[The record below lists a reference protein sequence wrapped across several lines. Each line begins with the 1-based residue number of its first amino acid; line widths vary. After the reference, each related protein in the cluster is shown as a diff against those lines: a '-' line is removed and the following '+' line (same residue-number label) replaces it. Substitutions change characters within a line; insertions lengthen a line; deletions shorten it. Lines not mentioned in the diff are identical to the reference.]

1 MEKTTK
7 NGIHRIRQEGGKT
20 IAWAEESG
28 VKVLEKDGYYFKD
41 LAKTGELLPYENW
54 RLSDE
59 ERAADLAG
67 RLSIEEIAGLML
79 YSPHQ
84 AVPPMPGGP
93 FQGTFD
99 GKTYLE
105 SGKEPYAISDQQKEF
120 LEDEHIRHIL
130 LTNVESPEI
139 SAKWSNELQKRAETL
154 PYGIPIN
161 LSSDPRNGAKDSGAE
176 FKSGG
181 NEISK
186 WPEGVGFAACFD
198 PEVAGQFAK
207 DASREYRALGITTA
221 LGPQIDLCT
230 EPRWMR
236 FVDTLGEEVEMSK
249 KLTKA
254 YCDGMQTTEGEAD
267 GWGKDSVNTMVKHWP
282 GGGTGGV
289 RKRADGILC
298 Q

>member
-7 NGIHRIRQEGGKT
+7 NGIHRITQAGGKT

-41 LAKTGELLPYENW
+41 LAKTGELLPYEDW

-139 SAKWSNELQKRAETL
+139 SAKWSNELQKRMVFRSTSPPIRGTEQRIPARSSRAAEAR
-154 PYGIPIN
+154 
-161 LSSDPRNGAKDSGAE
+161 SANG
-176 FKSGG
+176 
-181 NEISK
+181 
-186 WPEGVGFAACFD
+186 
-198 PEVAGQFAK
+198 
-207 DASREYRALGITTA
+207 RRALVLQPASI
-221 LGPQIDLCT
+221 
-230 EPRWMR
+230 
-236 FVDTLGEEVEMSK
+236 
-249 KLTKA
+249 
-254 YCDGMQTTEGEAD
+254 
-267 GWGKDSVNTMVKHWP
+267 
-282 GGGTGGV
+282 
-289 RKRADGILC
+289 RK
-298 Q
+298 

>member
-161 LSSDPRNGAKDSGAE
+161 LSSDPRN
-176 FKSGG
+176 
-181 NEISK
+181 
-186 WPEGVGFAACFD
+186 
-198 PEVAGQFAK
+198 
-207 DASREYRALGITTA
+207 
-221 LGPQIDLCT
+221 
-230 EPRWMR
+230 
-236 FVDTLGEEVEMSK
+236 
-249 KLTKA
+249 
-254 YCDGMQTTEGEAD
+254 
-267 GWGKDSVNTMVKHWP
+267 
-282 GGGTGGV
+282 
-289 RKRADGILC
+289 
-298 Q
+298 

>member
-7 NGIHRIRQEGGKT
+7 NGIHRITQADGKT

-41 LAKTGELLPYENW
+41 LAKTGELLPYEDW

-105 SGKEPYAISDQQKEF
+105 
-120 LEDEHIRHIL
+120 L
-130 LTNVESPEI
+130 NVEKEMLEI
-139 SAKWSNELQKRAETL
+139 PTEIYNSEKL
-154 PYGIPIN
+154 GM
-161 LSSDPRNGAKDSGAE
+161 PRITE
-176 FKSGG
+176 
-181 NEISK
+181 
-186 WPEGVGFAACFD
+186 AAYEN
-198 PEVAGQFAK
+198 P
-207 DASREYRALGITTA
+207 
-221 LGPQIDLCT
+221 
-230 EPRWMR
+230 
-236 FVDTLGEEVEMSK
+236 
-249 KLTKA
+249 
-254 YCDGMQTTEGEAD
+254 DGTPM
-267 GWGKDSVNTMVKHWP
+267 
-282 GGGTGGV
+282 
-289 RKRADGILC
+289 
-298 Q
+298 

>member
-7 NGIHRIRQEGGKT
+7 NGIHRITQADGKT

-41 LAKTGELLPYENW
+41 LAKTGELLPYEDW

-154 PYGIPIN
+154 P
-161 LSSDPRNGAKDSGAE
+161 
-176 FKSGG
+176 
-181 NEISK
+181 
-186 WPEGVGFAACFD
+186 
-198 PEVAGQFAK
+198 
-207 DASREYRALGITTA
+207 
-221 LGPQIDLCT
+221 
-230 EPRWMR
+230 
-236 FVDTLGEEVEMSK
+236 
-249 KLTKA
+249 
-254 YCDGMQTTEGEAD
+254 
-267 GWGKDSVNTMVKHWP
+267 
-282 GGGTGGV
+282 
-289 RKRADGILC
+289 
-298 Q
+298 

>member
-99 GKTYLE
+99 GKRIWNPAKNRMRFLISRKNFWRT
-105 SGKEPYAISDQQKEF
+105 SISAIS
-120 LEDEHIRHIL
+120 
-130 LTNVESPEI
+130 
-139 SAKWSNELQKRAETL
+139 
-154 PYGIPIN
+154 
-161 LSSDPRNGAKDSGAE
+161 
-176 FKSGG
+176 
-181 NEISK
+181 
-186 WPEGVGFAACFD
+186 C
-198 PEVAGQFAK
+198 
-207 DASREYRALGITTA
+207 
-221 LGPQIDLCT
+221 
-230 EPRWMR
+230 
-236 FVDTLGEEVEMSK
+236 
-249 KLTKA
+249 
-254 YCDGMQTTEGEAD
+254 
-267 GWGKDSVNTMVKHWP
+267 
-282 GGGTGGV
+282 
-289 RKRADGILC
+289 
-298 Q
+298 

>member
-7 NGIHRIRQEGGKT
+7 NGIHRISQEGGKT

-41 LAKTGELLPYENW
+41 LAKTGELLPYEDW

-120 LEDEHIRHIL
+120 LEEMIAPNLYSMFVTPKDVDETVKYL
-130 LTNVESPEI
+130 SFTI
-139 SAKWSNELQKRAETL
+139 S
-154 PYGIPIN
+154 
-161 LSSDPRNGAKDSGAE
+161 
-176 FKSGG
+176 
-181 NEISK
+181 
-186 WPEGVGFAACFD
+186 EGLNIAFS
-198 PEVAGQFAK
+198 EV
-207 DASREYRALGITTA
+207 
-221 LGPQIDLCT
+221 
-230 EPRWMR
+230 
-236 FVDTLGEEVEMSK
+236 
-249 KLTKA
+249 
-254 YCDGMQTTEGEAD
+254 
-267 GWGKDSVNTMVKHWP
+267 
-282 GGGTGGV
+282 
-289 RKRADGILC
+289 
-298 Q
+298 

>member
-7 NGIHRIRQEGGKT
+7 NGIHRITQADGKT

-41 LAKTGELLPYENW
+41 LAKTGELLPYEDW

-120 LEDEHIRHIL
+120 LEDEHIRHI
-130 LTNVESPEI
+130 
-139 SAKWSNELQKRAETL
+139 R
-154 PYGIPIN
+154 
-161 LSSDPRNGAKDSGAE
+161 
-176 FKSGG
+176 
-181 NEISK
+181 
-186 WPEGVGFAACFD
+186 
-198 PEVAGQFAK
+198 
-207 DASREYRALGITTA
+207 
-221 LGPQIDLCT
+221 
-230 EPRWMR
+230 
-236 FVDTLGEEVEMSK
+236 
-249 KLTKA
+249 
-254 YCDGMQTTEGEAD
+254 
-267 GWGKDSVNTMVKHWP
+267 
-282 GGGTGGV
+282 
-289 RKRADGILC
+289 
-298 Q
+298 

>member
-7 NGIHRIRQEGGKT
+7 NGIHRITQAGGKT

-41 LAKTGELLPYENW
+41 LAKTGELLPYEDW

-139 SAKWSNELQKRAETL
+139 SAKWSNELQKRQRHCRMVFRSTSPPIRGTEQRIPARSSRAAEAR
-154 PYGIPIN
+154 
-161 LSSDPRNGAKDSGAE
+161 SANG
-176 FKSGG
+176 
-181 NEISK
+181 
-186 WPEGVGFAACFD
+186 
-198 PEVAGQFAK
+198 
-207 DASREYRALGITTA
+207 RRALVLQPASI
-221 LGPQIDLCT
+221 
-230 EPRWMR
+230 
-236 FVDTLGEEVEMSK
+236 
-249 KLTKA
+249 
-254 YCDGMQTTEGEAD
+254 
-267 GWGKDSVNTMVKHWP
+267 
-282 GGGTGGV
+282 
-289 RKRADGILC
+289 RK
-298 Q
+298 

>member
-93 FQGTFD
+93 FRERLTEKRIWNPAKNRMRFQISRKNFWRT
-99 GKTYLE
+99 
-105 SGKEPYAISDQQKEF
+105 SISAIS
-120 LEDEHIRHIL
+120 
-130 LTNVESPEI
+130 
-139 SAKWSNELQKRAETL
+139 
-154 PYGIPIN
+154 
-161 LSSDPRNGAKDSGAE
+161 
-176 FKSGG
+176 
-181 NEISK
+181 
-186 WPEGVGFAACFD
+186 C
-198 PEVAGQFAK
+198 
-207 DASREYRALGITTA
+207 
-221 LGPQIDLCT
+221 
-230 EPRWMR
+230 
-236 FVDTLGEEVEMSK
+236 
-249 KLTKA
+249 
-254 YCDGMQTTEGEAD
+254 
-267 GWGKDSVNTMVKHWP
+267 
-282 GGGTGGV
+282 
-289 RKRADGILC
+289 
-298 Q
+298 

>member
-7 NGIHRIRQEGGKT
+7 NGIHRITQADGKT

-41 LAKTGELLPYENW
+41 LAKTGELLPYEDW

-59 ERAADLAG
+59 ERRQTLRVVF
-67 RLSIEEIAGLML
+67 RLKRLQAFML

-154 PYGIPIN
+154 PYGIPVN
-161 LSSDPRNGAKDSGAE
+161 LSSDPRNGAKDSGVE

-181 NEISK
+181 SEISK
-186 WPEGVGFAACFD
+186 WYGGRWFCSLLRS
-198 PEVAGQFAK
+198 GS
-207 DASREYRALGITTA
+207 SRTVCKGCL
-221 LGPQIDLCT
+221 P
-230 EPRWMR
+230 
-236 FVDTLGEEVEMSK
+236 
-249 KLTKA
+249 
-254 YCDGMQTTEGEAD
+254 
-267 GWGKDSVNTMVKHWP
+267 
-282 GGGTGGV
+282 
-289 RKRADGILC
+289 
-298 Q
+298 

>member
-120 LEDEHIRHIL
+120 LEDEHIRHIRL
-130 LTNVESPEI
+130 YT
-139 SAKWSNELQKRAETL
+139 KWHT
-154 PYGIPIN
+154 
-161 LSSDPRNGAKDSGAE
+161 
-176 FKSGG
+176 
-181 NEISK
+181 
-186 WPEGVGFAACFD
+186 
-198 PEVAGQFAK
+198 
-207 DASREYRALGITTA
+207 
-221 LGPQIDLCT
+221 T
-230 EPRWMR
+230 EPLEQM
-236 FVDTLGEEVEMSK
+236 VERLNGFEK
-249 KLTKA
+249 
-254 YCDGMQTTEGEAD
+254 
-267 GWGKDSVNTMVKHWP
+267 VNITIDHNLLI
-282 GGGTGGV
+282 
-289 RKRADGILC
+289 AE
-298 Q
+298 

>member
-1 MEKTTK
+1 
-7 NGIHRIRQEGGKT
+7 
-20 IAWAEESG
+20 
-28 VKVLEKDGYYFKD
+28 
-41 LAKTGELLPYENW
+41 
-54 RLSDE
+54 
-59 ERAADLAG
+59 
-67 RLSIEEIAGLML
+67 ML

-154 PYGIPIN
+154 PYGIPVN

-181 NEISK
+181 SEISK

-282 GGGTGGV
+282 GGGTGEAGRDAHYAFGQFAV
-289 RKRADGILC
+289 YPTGNLRSI
-298 Q
+298 

>member
-1 MEKTTK
+1 MDITLKTWQKPANCCRT
-7 NGIHRIRQEGGKT
+7 R
-20 IAWAEESG
+20 
-28 VKVLEKDGYYFKD
+28 
-41 LAKTGELLPYENW
+41 TGASPMRREPQTF
-54 RLSDE
+54 
-59 ERAADLAG
+59 AG

-161 LSSDPRNGAKDSGAE
+161 LSLIRGMEQRIPAQSSRAAGS
-176 FKSGG
+176 
-181 NEISK
+181 EISK

-207 DASREYRALGITTA
+207 DAS
-221 LGPQIDLCT
+221 
-230 EPRWMR
+230 
-236 FVDTLGEEVEMSK
+236 
-249 KLTKA
+249 
-254 YCDGMQTTEGEAD
+254 
-267 GWGKDSVNTMVKHWP
+267 VNTGHSVSQRHLDRRSTSAP
-282 GGGTGGV
+282 S
-289 RKRADGILC
+289 RDGCALSIR
-298 Q
+298 